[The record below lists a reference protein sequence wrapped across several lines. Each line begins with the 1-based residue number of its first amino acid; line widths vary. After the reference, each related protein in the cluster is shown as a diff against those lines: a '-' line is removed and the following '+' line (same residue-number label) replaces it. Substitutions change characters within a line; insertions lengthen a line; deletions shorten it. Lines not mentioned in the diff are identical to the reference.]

1 MATVWKI
8 GSRWSSYGAASASI
22 LSIFRRNKVV
32 FVGLEDESWFFNNV
46 HRGDYFAIADG
57 YQIVAIAKATSSP
70 DYIGNLK
77 DIIAKEEDDSVFNLE
92 GKRN

>member
-77 DIIAKEEDDSVFNLE
+77 DIIVKEYQQEHPSVNA
-92 GKRN
+92 